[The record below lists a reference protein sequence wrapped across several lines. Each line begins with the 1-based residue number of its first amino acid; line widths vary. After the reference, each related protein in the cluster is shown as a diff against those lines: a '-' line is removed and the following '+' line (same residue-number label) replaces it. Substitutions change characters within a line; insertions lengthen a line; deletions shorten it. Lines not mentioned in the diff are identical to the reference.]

1 MTSLLQSWGNVEVGM
16 VIQGALVFGGSSG
29 GGGTE
34 DSLGDWITS
43 LPLERLDGENS
54 KNNAKLIAAA

>member
-1 MTSLLQSWGNVEVGM
+1 M

-34 DSLGDWITS
+34 GSLGDWIIS
-43 LPLERLDGENS
+43 LPLERLEW
-54 KNNAKLIAAA
+54 

>member
-1 MTSLLQSWGNVEVGM
+1 M